1 MKRLNNKG
9 FAISTVVY
17 GLSIMGVLI
26 VMIVMRSMASNRTNQ
41 KAISESIENELN
53 KLSKSEVV
61 FQALPPSVSGNSQ
74 QRFVVPDGAS
84 GWYKIQLWGAQGA
97 NGAGGLGAYTS
108 GVIHLNAG
116 DNLFIHV
123 GNTTA
128 DGGEESDVR
137 LVDGAYDDF
146 NSYETRIMVAAG
158 GGRDANAH
166 GGTIK
171 GYQNGRSTTGLSI
184 ALSGSK
190 YSLVSGDLLLG
201 KTPGTVNEVT
211 ESIANSSPKGTNG
224 GGDGYFHSNLSSVGG
239 VSYISGYGGKT
250 VNYKANTLNDND
262 LVFKYYKKN
271 FDDVNGVWNYEAS
284 GTDYVFLDGVM
295 KPGVKMGDGDAKIE
309 PVQATAEGDTTT
321 LNRRN
326 SVLKNKRY
334 VMVCKD
340 SAGSTFANSAWTH
353 HRLVVSYGDGED
365 KAFTGIKMFT
375 DGTRVDGRCKRYDL
389 GGKHNINQITLMW
402 TENEDARYSFKVS
415 DSTTASTFQA
425 VRTAPDGVFETMT
438 ASGITVS
445 AFQPNFAGELPSRG
459 NYIIQPITQDAKVM
473 AADGENVSFS
483 YLLDEKTEKWSIEKN
498 SDGTYKITNLSEYK
512 DLGTN
517 GTKAVLSA
525 PAANWTITPMG
536 DGTYTISTGGKL
548 LQPYATNG
556 DFNLVTAANT
566 SSNIARY
573 RIYSIDYTNYS

>member
-53 KLSKSEVV
+53 KLSKSEIA
-61 FQALPPSVSGNSQ
+61 FQALTPSVSGNSQ

-201 KTPGTVNEVT
+201 KTTGTVNEVT

-250 VNYKANTLNDND
+250 INYKANTLNDND
-262 LVFKYYKKN
+262 LIFKYFKKN
-271 FDDVNGVWNYEAS
+271 FDDTNGTWNYEAS

-295 KPGVKMGDGDAKIE
+295 KPGVKMGTGQAKIE
-309 PVQATAEGDTTT
+309 LVQATAEGETTT
-321 LNRRN
+321 LTRRN
-326 SVLKNKRY
+326 QVLNNKRY

-340 SAGSTFANSAWTH
+340 SAASTFANSGWS
-353 HRLVVSYGDGED
+353 HRLVVSYGNGTN
-365 KAFTGIKMFT
+365 AFEGTKTFT
-375 DGTRVDGRCKRYDL
+375 DGTKVDGRCKRYDL
-389 GGKHNINQITLMW
+389 GGKKNINQITLMW
-402 TENEDARYSFKVS
+402 NENEDARYSFKVS
-415 DSTTASTFQA
+415 ESSTAASAFQP
-425 VRTAPDGVFETMT
+425 VRTAADGIFETMT

-445 AFQPNFAGELPSRG
+445 AFQPNYVSSLPSKG
-459 NYIIQPITQDAKVM
+459 NYIIQPITQESKVM
-473 AADGENVSFS
+473 VADGTNVSFG
-483 YLLDEKTEKWSIEKN
+483 YLLDNAIERWSIEKN

-512 DLGTN
+512 DLGTD
-517 GTKAVLSA
+517 GTKAVLSNT
-525 PAANWTITPMG
+525 PANWTITAVG
-536 DGTYTISTGGKL
+536 DGTFTISTGGKL
-548 LQPYATNG
+548 LQPYSTNNV
-556 DFNLVTAANT
+556 FNLVTTANT
-566 SSNIARY
+566 SNNIARY
-573 RIYSIDYTNYS
+573 RIYSTEYINYS